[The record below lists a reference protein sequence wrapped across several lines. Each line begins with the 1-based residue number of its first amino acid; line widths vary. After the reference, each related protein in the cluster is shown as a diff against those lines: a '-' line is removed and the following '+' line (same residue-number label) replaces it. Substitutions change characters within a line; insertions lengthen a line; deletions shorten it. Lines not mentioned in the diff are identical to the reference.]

1 MCVCV
6 RFLSNTTQQLCG
18 SLLVAVLPCCHDQ
31 CINSNGSVPVNDALT
46 ELFQGEH
53 C

>member
-6 RFLSNTTQQLCG
+6 RFISNTTQQLCG
-18 SLLVAVLPCCHDQ
+18 SLLVAVLSCCNDQ
-31 CINSNGSVPVNDALT
+31 CINSNVSVPVNDALT